1 MQTEHSFSGY
11 ASIYIRYHYNKRRL
25 HIDRCKTNR
34 LIGNT
39 QCILSTFNT
48 DIRLW
53 IVWLIAFLRKGL
65 GMRLK
70 WIKEAI
76 HRKKL
81 IKWRRN
87 LNSRT
92 HKNVLETT
100 LSLTKNSDLFAVFEI
115 KHDLGFPTSKFSA
128 LHNKKPK
135 QNKKPNVHIAI
146 YKLRHDFH
154 MSEWFYYKLMLLN
167 PHEYYLTKI

>member
-1 MQTEHSFSGY
+1 MQTEYSFLGY
-11 ASIYIRYHYNKRRL
+11 ANINIRYHYNNRRL
-25 HIDRCKTNR
+25 HTDRCKTNR
-34 LIGNT
+34 LIENT

-53 IVWLIAFLRKGL
+53 IVWLIAFLPKGL
-65 GMRLK
+65 DMRLK

-76 HRKKL
+76 HQKKTP

-100 LSLTKNSDLFAVFEI
+100 LSLTKNFDLQYLSLSTTWVSLLANSQHFI
-115 KHDLGFPTSKFSA
+115 TKNQTKTKKQKNKCPYCDL
-128 LHNKKPK
+128 
-135 QNKKPNVHIAI
+135 
-146 YKLRHDFH
+146 
-154 MSEWFYYKLMLLN
+154 
-167 PHEYYLTKI
+167 